1 MCGSLLVTSVWE
13 CWKLWGKYSLTPNTS
28 AVPSVLRNVFS
39 VVPRSKVKLAAK
51 MLKAIH
57 AQESKNAAREKA
69 KAVAAQLREMKLKEA
84 AEKVEDSVEE
94 TLTYCDFPSALD
106 KNPYQQCH

>member
-1 MCGSLLVTSVWE
+1 
-13 CWKLWGKYSLTPNTS
+13 
-28 AVPSVLRNVFS
+28 VFS

-84 AEKVEDSVEE
+84 AKKVEEVY
-94 TLTYCDFPSALD
+94 LT
-106 KNPYQQCH
+106 